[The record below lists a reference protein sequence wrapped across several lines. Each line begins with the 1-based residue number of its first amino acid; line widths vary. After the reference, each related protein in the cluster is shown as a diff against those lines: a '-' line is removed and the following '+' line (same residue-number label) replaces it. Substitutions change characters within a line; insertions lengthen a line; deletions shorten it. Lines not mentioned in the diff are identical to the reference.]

1 MSRLRNNLVSHAE
14 SPPWN
19 YYKSLFIIIIFIR
32 NILRK
37 LQRQSLSTNLID
49 CQKKHETILKQLNY
63 YMVPTHHQAI
73 AYWLQTL
80 ALSQKRLGTVALAML
95 MIVTDP
101 HISVYSVNSAN
112 LFPAE
117 LIFSF
122 ELSDRIFS
130 SFHRFITNPNLDS
143 QSLIANFQI
152 ITGIIMPKKI
162 PSNIFSG

>member
-63 YMVPTHHQAI
+63 YQVPTRKAF

-80 ALSQKRLGTVALAML
+80 AQSQKRLGTVALAML

-112 LFPAE
+112 LFPAK

-122 ELSDRIFS
+122 QLSDRIFS

-143 QSLIANFQI
+143 LSHLLPTF
-152 ITGIIMPKKI
+152 K
-162 PSNIFSG
+162 